1 MKQLI
6 CLGDSLTDCDR
17 MFTPDGLGY
26 GYVRQLNDMLLKKTA
41 WKTVNRGVNG
51 FTLNRVLENLST
63 DCLKRDPDA
72 VTLLVG
78 INDISMWMCNTSVSV
93 FYQLQKF
100 RLNLLKLFRRL
111 TQYTSASLY
120 LLEPF
125 VFPRPAEYYHWFEH
139 LNAMSQVMQELCEE
153 YRVTFIPL
161 HRPLN
166 DLAQQVGYS
175 ALTIDGIH
183 LTPSG
188 HRIIAAK
195 LYKYFENPA

>member
-1 MKQLI
+1 
-6 CLGDSLTDCDR
+6 
-17 MFTPDGLGY
+17 
-26 GYVRQLNDMLLKKTA
+26 
-41 WKTVNRGVNG
+41 
-51 FTLNRVLENLST
+51 
-63 DCLKRDPDA
+63 
-72 VTLLVG
+72 
-78 INDISMWMCNTSVSV
+78 MCNTSVSV

-125 VFPRPAEYYHWFEH
+125 VFPRPAEYYNWFEP

-175 ALTIDGIH
+175 ALTIVGIH

-188 HRIIAAK
+188 HRIIAAE
-195 LYKYFENPA
+195 LYKYCENPA